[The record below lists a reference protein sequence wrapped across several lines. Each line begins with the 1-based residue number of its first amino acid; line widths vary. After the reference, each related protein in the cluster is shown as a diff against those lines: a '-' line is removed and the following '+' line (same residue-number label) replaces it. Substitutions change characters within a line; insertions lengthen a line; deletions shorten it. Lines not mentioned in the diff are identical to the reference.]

1 MAKTHFISN
10 KFIKSLQ
17 SLIPYKELELTPDI
31 DELNPN
37 YKAFNDTGVRRTDV
51 LLNHSILYGQDRN
64 DVLQGYVN
72 GYNSN
77 TTYAN
82 IQPDKAARIRDYRVM
97 AAYSEVA
104 NALDEICDE
113 LINVDID
120 GNIFKLDIIE
130 SDKITPQMSKTLEE
144 EFKKFIQ
151 IFNFEDEGWN
161 LGRKLLTEGEVYY
174 EHIISEEHP
183 ELGILGVLPLPS
195 ELIDPTYDNVQNY
208 NIKGYILQK
217 PKLDPNDPTKVEK
230 IEYVPID
237 KNQVTYINS
246 GIWNQDKTYRLP
258 FIENARKAYRQ
269 LTLIEDSIVIYRL
282 ARAPERLV
290 FKVDVGNMSTPDAE
304 AYVKKLMHQFW
315 SKKTFDVDQNGL
327 YTKFDPQSMLDD
339 FWFPIRTGS
348 TGTTVEKLQGGC
360 LAMDTKV
367 PLLDGRELTISEIAN
382 EMSSN
387 TDKKLYVYS
396 TNPENGHIVPG
407 LITWAGVTQKSAKV
421 MKITFDNNESV
432 ICTLDHKYP
441 ILGKGFVE
449 AQDLQIG
456 QSMIPLY
463 RQFKSINANSHDSLT
478 YEQIFQ
484 NDTKQWEY
492 THRAVANYI
501 DHDKKQVFNYDS
513 RFENEPLSIIHHKDF
528 NRYNNSPDNLYWMN
542 AKDHFK
548 YHADHGFKYRFELLK
563 ETDPELYKQ
572 IIQKRTQKR
581 LDTYANWSDEH
592 KQQFKQ
598 NCSKA
603 AKQYIASLSD
613 EEREIRNNI
622 SKQNR
627 MIGVNHLHNKLN
639 SDSELKH
646 QHYQKVSDGIRNMF
660 ANMSDEEH
668 KKFIQKR
675 TESARKS
682 DKCRQK
688 YINNAKT
695 QSLIFDDEIK
705 SIILD
710 NAYTYK
716 RLNDFVDELNSNE
729 QLLLHFNKLNKTQI
743 IRNQIRGQY
752 VFKLQHIKMV
762 IRGAGYANVKHY
774 KDTYKFHNHKIIA
787 IEYLDDPIEVG
798 TLTIDAEEQYHDY
811 HTFALSCGVFTKNS
825 NLDQLQD
832 LLYFQ
837 KKLYEAL
844 KVPTNRLN
852 KESTQQVSP
861 QELLKE
867 ELKFANFIVRIQ
879 RGISNSIKSTFIT
892 HLQLRGIW
900 DKLKIK
906 EQYFRLKMNVP
917 TNFYDLRE
925 SQRMELKMK
934 NFGDAIQ
941 TQQIS
946 PSLAAKKYLGWTDEM
961 IKANREWLRKDK
973 AFEWELAQITNAGPE
988 WRTAQAVAAGG
999 IEGAAGGGVGGAGPV
1014 GDLGGLAGGA
1024 PEGFGGAAAPEAG
1037 GEADT
1042 GGGETQPTIPDN
1054 M

>member
-64 DVLQGYVN
+64 DALQGYVN

-195 ELIDPTYDNVQNY
+195 ELIEPTYDNVQNY

-348 TGTTVEKLQGGC
+348 TGTTVEKLQGGNS
-360 LAMDTKV
+360 
-367 PLLDGRELTISEIAN
+367 LD
-382 EMSSN
+382 
-387 TDKKLYVYS
+387 KL
-396 TNPENGHIVPG
+396 E
-407 LITWAGVTQKSAKV
+407 
-421 MKITFDNNESV
+421 
-432 ICTLDHKYP
+432 
-441 ILGKGFVE
+441 
-449 AQDLQIG
+449 
-456 QSMIPLY
+456 
-463 RQFKSINANSHDSLT
+463 
-478 YEQIFQ
+478 
-484 NDTKQWEY
+484 
-492 THRAVANYI
+492 
-501 DHDKKQVFNYDS
+501 
-513 RFENEPLSIIHHKDF
+513 
-528 NRYNNSPDNLYWMN
+528 
-542 AKDHFK
+542 
-548 YHADHGFKYRFELLK
+548 
-563 ETDPELYKQ
+563 
-572 IIQKRTQKR
+572 
-581 LDTYANWSDEH
+581 
-592 KQQFKQ
+592 
-598 NCSKA
+598 
-603 AKQYIASLSD
+603 
-613 EEREIRNNI
+613 
-622 SKQNR
+622 
-627 MIGVNHLHNKLN
+627 
-639 SDSELKH
+639 
-646 QHYQKVSDGIRNMF
+646 
-660 ANMSDEEH
+660 
-668 KKFIQKR
+668 
-675 TESARKS
+675 
-682 DKCRQK
+682 
-688 YINNAKT
+688 
-695 QSLIFDDEIK
+695 
-705 SIILD
+705 
-710 NAYTYK
+710 
-716 RLNDFVDELNSNE
+716 
-729 QLLLHFNKLNKTQI
+729 
-743 IRNQIRGQY
+743 
-752 VFKLQHIKMV
+752 
-762 IRGAGYANVKHY
+762 
-774 KDTYKFHNHKIIA
+774 
-787 IEYLDDPIEVG
+787 
-798 TLTIDAEEQYHDY
+798 
-811 HTFALSCGVFTKNS
+811 
-825 NLDQLQD
+825 D

-900 DKLKIK
+900 NKLKIK

-1037 GEADT
+1037 GETDT

>member
-10 KFIKSLQ
+10 KFIRSLQ
-17 SLIPYKELELTPDI
+17 NLIPYKELELTPDI

-37 YKAFNDTGVRRTDV
+37 YKAFNDTGIRRTDV
-51 LLNHSILYGQDRN
+51 LLNHSILYGQEKTDN
-64 DVLQGYVN
+64 LQGYVN
-72 GYNSN
+72 GYNN
-77 TTYAN
+77 NATYAN

-113 LINVDID
+113 LINVD
-120 GNIFKLDIIE
+120 GNGDIFKIEIQE
-130 SDKITPQMSKTLEE
+130 SDKITTQMSRTLED

-151 IFNFEDEGWN
+151 IFNFEDEGWI

-217 PKLDPNDPTKVEK
+217 PKLDANDPTKIEK

-246 GIWNQDKTYRLP
+246 GIWNQDKTFRLP

-339 FWFPIRTGS
+339 FWFPIRSGTN
-348 TGTTVEKLQGGC
+348 GTTVEKLQGG
-360 LAMDTKV
+360 
-367 PLLDGRELTISEIAN
+367 
-382 EMSSN
+382 
-387 TDKKLYVYS
+387 
-396 TNPENGHIVPG
+396 
-407 LITWAGVTQKSAKV
+407 
-421 MKITFDNNESV
+421 
-432 ICTLDHKYP
+432 
-441 ILGKGFVE
+441 
-449 AQDLQIG
+449 
-456 QSMIPLY
+456 
-463 RQFKSINANSHDSLT
+463 
-478 YEQIFQ
+478 
-484 NDTKQWEY
+484 
-492 THRAVANYI
+492 
-501 DHDKKQVFNYDS
+501 
-513 RFENEPLSIIHHKDF
+513 
-528 NRYNNSPDNLYWMN
+528 
-542 AKDHFK
+542 
-548 YHADHGFKYRFELLK
+548 
-563 ETDPELYKQ
+563 
-572 IIQKRTQKR
+572 
-581 LDTYANWSDEH
+581 
-592 KQQFKQ
+592 
-598 NCSKA
+598 
-603 AKQYIASLSD
+603 ASLD
-613 EEREIRNNI
+613 
-622 SKQNR
+622 
-627 MIGVNHLHNKLN
+627 KL
-639 SDSELKH
+639 E
-646 QHYQKVSDGIRNMF
+646 
-660 ANMSDEEH
+660 
-668 KKFIQKR
+668 
-675 TESARKS
+675 
-682 DKCRQK
+682 
-688 YINNAKT
+688 
-695 QSLIFDDEIK
+695 
-705 SIILD
+705 
-710 NAYTYK
+710 
-716 RLNDFVDELNSNE
+716 
-729 QLLLHFNKLNKTQI
+729 
-743 IRNQIRGQY
+743 
-752 VFKLQHIKMV
+752 
-762 IRGAGYANVKHY
+762 
-774 KDTYKFHNHKIIA
+774 
-787 IEYLDDPIEVG
+787 
-798 TLTIDAEEQYHDY
+798 
-811 HTFALSCGVFTKNS
+811 
-825 NLDQLQD
+825 D

-852 KESTQQVSP
+852 KESTQTAAP
-861 QELLKE
+861 QEILKE

-879 RGISNSIKSTFIT
+879 RGISTAIKTTFIT
-892 HLQLRGIW
+892 HLQLKGIW

-988 WRTAQAVAAGG
+988 WRTAQAVAANGV
-999 IEGAAGGGVGGAGPV
+999 GGGAPGGAGPV
-1014 GDLGGLAGGA
+1014 SDLGGLASGV
-1024 PEGFGGAAAPEAG
+1024 PSGFGGAADVSAPSDTQP
-1037 GEADT
+1037 DT
-1042 GGGETQPTIPDN
+1042 GGAESSIPEN

>member
-64 DVLQGYVN
+64 DALQGYVN

-113 LINVDID
+113 LINIDID

-151 IFNFEDEGWN
+151 IFNFEDEGWII
-161 LGRKLLTEGEVYY
+161 GRKLLTEGEVYY

-195 ELIDPTYDNVQNY
+195 ELIEPTYDNVQNY

-348 TGTTVEKLQGGC
+348 TGTTVEKLQGG
-360 LAMDTKV
+360 
-367 PLLDGRELTISEIAN
+367 
-382 EMSSN
+382 
-387 TDKKLYVYS
+387 
-396 TNPENGHIVPG
+396 
-407 LITWAGVTQKSAKV
+407 
-421 MKITFDNNESV
+421 
-432 ICTLDHKYP
+432 
-441 ILGKGFVE
+441 
-449 AQDLQIG
+449 
-456 QSMIPLY
+456 
-463 RQFKSINANSHDSLT
+463 
-478 YEQIFQ
+478 
-484 NDTKQWEY
+484 
-492 THRAVANYI
+492 
-501 DHDKKQVFNYDS
+501 
-513 RFENEPLSIIHHKDF
+513 
-528 NRYNNSPDNLYWMN
+528 
-542 AKDHFK
+542 
-548 YHADHGFKYRFELLK
+548 
-563 ETDPELYKQ
+563 
-572 IIQKRTQKR
+572 
-581 LDTYANWSDEH
+581 
-592 KQQFKQ
+592 
-598 NCSKA
+598 
-603 AKQYIASLSD
+603 ASLD
-613 EEREIRNNI
+613 
-622 SKQNR
+622 
-627 MIGVNHLHNKLN
+627 KL
-639 SDSELKH
+639 E
-646 QHYQKVSDGIRNMF
+646 
-660 ANMSDEEH
+660 
-668 KKFIQKR
+668 
-675 TESARKS
+675 
-682 DKCRQK
+682 
-688 YINNAKT
+688 
-695 QSLIFDDEIK
+695 
-705 SIILD
+705 
-710 NAYTYK
+710 
-716 RLNDFVDELNSNE
+716 
-729 QLLLHFNKLNKTQI
+729 
-743 IRNQIRGQY
+743 
-752 VFKLQHIKMV
+752 
-762 IRGAGYANVKHY
+762 
-774 KDTYKFHNHKIIA
+774 
-787 IEYLDDPIEVG
+787 
-798 TLTIDAEEQYHDY
+798 
-811 HTFALSCGVFTKNS
+811 
-825 NLDQLQD
+825 D

-934 NFGDAIQ
+934 NFGDAVQ

-999 IEGAAGGGVGGAGPV
+999 IEGAAGGGAGGAGPV
-1014 GDLGGLAGGA
+1014 SDLGGLAGGA

-1037 GEADT
+1037 GAADI
-1042 GGGETQPTIPDN
+1042 GGGEAQPTIPDN

>member
-64 DVLQGYVN
+64 DALQGYVN

-195 ELIDPTYDNVQNY
+195 ELIEPTYDNVQNY

-348 TGTTVEKLQGGC
+348 TGTTVEKLQGGNS
-360 LAMDTKV
+360 
-367 PLLDGRELTISEIAN
+367 LD
-382 EMSSN
+382 
-387 TDKKLYVYS
+387 KL
-396 TNPENGHIVPG
+396 E
-407 LITWAGVTQKSAKV
+407 
-421 MKITFDNNESV
+421 
-432 ICTLDHKYP
+432 
-441 ILGKGFVE
+441 
-449 AQDLQIG
+449 
-456 QSMIPLY
+456 
-463 RQFKSINANSHDSLT
+463 
-478 YEQIFQ
+478 
-484 NDTKQWEY
+484 
-492 THRAVANYI
+492 
-501 DHDKKQVFNYDS
+501 
-513 RFENEPLSIIHHKDF
+513 
-528 NRYNNSPDNLYWMN
+528 
-542 AKDHFK
+542 
-548 YHADHGFKYRFELLK
+548 
-563 ETDPELYKQ
+563 
-572 IIQKRTQKR
+572 
-581 LDTYANWSDEH
+581 
-592 KQQFKQ
+592 
-598 NCSKA
+598 
-603 AKQYIASLSD
+603 
-613 EEREIRNNI
+613 
-622 SKQNR
+622 
-627 MIGVNHLHNKLN
+627 
-639 SDSELKH
+639 
-646 QHYQKVSDGIRNMF
+646 
-660 ANMSDEEH
+660 
-668 KKFIQKR
+668 
-675 TESARKS
+675 
-682 DKCRQK
+682 
-688 YINNAKT
+688 
-695 QSLIFDDEIK
+695 
-705 SIILD
+705 
-710 NAYTYK
+710 
-716 RLNDFVDELNSNE
+716 
-729 QLLLHFNKLNKTQI
+729 
-743 IRNQIRGQY
+743 
-752 VFKLQHIKMV
+752 
-762 IRGAGYANVKHY
+762 
-774 KDTYKFHNHKIIA
+774 
-787 IEYLDDPIEVG
+787 
-798 TLTIDAEEQYHDY
+798 
-811 HTFALSCGVFTKNS
+811 
-825 NLDQLQD
+825 D

-900 DKLKIK
+900 NKLKIK

-999 IEGAAGGGVGGAGPV
+999 IEGAAGGGAGGAGPI

-1037 GEADT
+1037 GEIDT

>member
-64 DVLQGYVN
+64 DALQGYVN

-195 ELIDPTYDNVQNY
+195 ELIEPTYDNVQNY

-348 TGTTVEKLQGGC
+348 TGTTVEKLQGGNS
-360 LAMDTKV
+360 
-367 PLLDGRELTISEIAN
+367 LD
-382 EMSSN
+382 
-387 TDKKLYVYS
+387 KL
-396 TNPENGHIVPG
+396 E
-407 LITWAGVTQKSAKV
+407 
-421 MKITFDNNESV
+421 
-432 ICTLDHKYP
+432 
-441 ILGKGFVE
+441 
-449 AQDLQIG
+449 
-456 QSMIPLY
+456 
-463 RQFKSINANSHDSLT
+463 
-478 YEQIFQ
+478 
-484 NDTKQWEY
+484 
-492 THRAVANYI
+492 
-501 DHDKKQVFNYDS
+501 
-513 RFENEPLSIIHHKDF
+513 
-528 NRYNNSPDNLYWMN
+528 
-542 AKDHFK
+542 
-548 YHADHGFKYRFELLK
+548 
-563 ETDPELYKQ
+563 
-572 IIQKRTQKR
+572 
-581 LDTYANWSDEH
+581 
-592 KQQFKQ
+592 
-598 NCSKA
+598 
-603 AKQYIASLSD
+603 
-613 EEREIRNNI
+613 
-622 SKQNR
+622 
-627 MIGVNHLHNKLN
+627 
-639 SDSELKH
+639 
-646 QHYQKVSDGIRNMF
+646 
-660 ANMSDEEH
+660 
-668 KKFIQKR
+668 
-675 TESARKS
+675 
-682 DKCRQK
+682 
-688 YINNAKT
+688 
-695 QSLIFDDEIK
+695 
-705 SIILD
+705 
-710 NAYTYK
+710 
-716 RLNDFVDELNSNE
+716 
-729 QLLLHFNKLNKTQI
+729 
-743 IRNQIRGQY
+743 
-752 VFKLQHIKMV
+752 
-762 IRGAGYANVKHY
+762 
-774 KDTYKFHNHKIIA
+774 
-787 IEYLDDPIEVG
+787 
-798 TLTIDAEEQYHDY
+798 
-811 HTFALSCGVFTKNS
+811 
-825 NLDQLQD
+825 D

-879 RGISNSIKSTFIT
+879 RGISNSIKSKFIT
-892 HLQLRGIW
+892 HHQLRGISN
-900 DKLKIK
+900 KLKIK

-999 IEGAAGGGVGGAGPV
+999 IEGAAGGGAGGAGPI

-1037 GEADT
+1037 GEIDT

>member
-1 MAKTHFISN
+1 MAKPHFISN

-64 DVLQGYVN
+64 DALQGYVN

-113 LINVDID
+113 LINIDID

-151 IFNFEDEGWN
+151 IFNFEDEGWI

-195 ELIDPTYDNVQNY
+195 ELIEPTYDNVQNY

-348 TGTTVEKLQGGC
+348 TGTTVEKLQGG
-360 LAMDTKV
+360 A
-367 PLLDGRELTISEIAN
+367 
-382 EMSSN
+382 
-387 TDKKLYVYS
+387 
-396 TNPENGHIVPG
+396 
-407 LITWAGVTQKSAKV
+407 
-421 MKITFDNNESV
+421 
-432 ICTLDHKYP
+432 
-441 ILGKGFVE
+441 
-449 AQDLQIG
+449 
-456 QSMIPLY
+456 
-463 RQFKSINANSHDSLT
+463 
-478 YEQIFQ
+478 
-484 NDTKQWEY
+484 
-492 THRAVANYI
+492 
-501 DHDKKQVFNYDS
+501 
-513 RFENEPLSIIHHKDF
+513 
-528 NRYNNSPDNLYWMN
+528 
-542 AKDHFK
+542 
-548 YHADHGFKYRFELLK
+548 
-563 ETDPELYKQ
+563 
-572 IIQKRTQKR
+572 
-581 LDTYANWSDEH
+581 
-592 KQQFKQ
+592 
-598 NCSKA
+598 
-603 AKQYIASLSD
+603 
-613 EEREIRNNI
+613 
-622 SKQNR
+622 
-627 MIGVNHLHNKLN
+627 
-639 SDSELKH
+639 
-646 QHYQKVSDGIRNMF
+646 
-660 ANMSDEEH
+660 
-668 KKFIQKR
+668 
-675 TESARKS
+675 
-682 DKCRQK
+682 
-688 YINNAKT
+688 
-695 QSLIFDDEIK
+695 
-705 SIILD
+705 
-710 NAYTYK
+710 
-716 RLNDFVDELNSNE
+716 
-729 QLLLHFNKLNKTQI
+729 
-743 IRNQIRGQY
+743 
-752 VFKLQHIKMV
+752 
-762 IRGAGYANVKHY
+762 
-774 KDTYKFHNHKIIA
+774 
-787 IEYLDDPIEVG
+787 
-798 TLTIDAEEQYHDY
+798 
-811 HTFALSCGVFTKNS
+811 

-999 IEGAAGGGVGGAGPV
+999 IEGAAGGGMGGAGPV

-1037 GEADT
+1037 GETDT
-1042 GGGETQPTIPDN
+1042 GGGDTQPTIPDN

>member
-348 TGTTVEKLQGGC
+348 TGTTVEKLQGGNS
-360 LAMDTKV
+360 
-367 PLLDGRELTISEIAN
+367 LD
-382 EMSSN
+382 
-387 TDKKLYVYS
+387 KL
-396 TNPENGHIVPG
+396 E
-407 LITWAGVTQKSAKV
+407 
-421 MKITFDNNESV
+421 
-432 ICTLDHKYP
+432 
-441 ILGKGFVE
+441 
-449 AQDLQIG
+449 
-456 QSMIPLY
+456 
-463 RQFKSINANSHDSLT
+463 
-478 YEQIFQ
+478 
-484 NDTKQWEY
+484 
-492 THRAVANYI
+492 
-501 DHDKKQVFNYDS
+501 
-513 RFENEPLSIIHHKDF
+513 
-528 NRYNNSPDNLYWMN
+528 
-542 AKDHFK
+542 
-548 YHADHGFKYRFELLK
+548 
-563 ETDPELYKQ
+563 
-572 IIQKRTQKR
+572 
-581 LDTYANWSDEH
+581 
-592 KQQFKQ
+592 
-598 NCSKA
+598 
-603 AKQYIASLSD
+603 
-613 EEREIRNNI
+613 
-622 SKQNR
+622 
-627 MIGVNHLHNKLN
+627 
-639 SDSELKH
+639 
-646 QHYQKVSDGIRNMF
+646 
-660 ANMSDEEH
+660 
-668 KKFIQKR
+668 
-675 TESARKS
+675 
-682 DKCRQK
+682 
-688 YINNAKT
+688 
-695 QSLIFDDEIK
+695 
-705 SIILD
+705 
-710 NAYTYK
+710 
-716 RLNDFVDELNSNE
+716 
-729 QLLLHFNKLNKTQI
+729 
-743 IRNQIRGQY
+743 
-752 VFKLQHIKMV
+752 
-762 IRGAGYANVKHY
+762 
-774 KDTYKFHNHKIIA
+774 
-787 IEYLDDPIEVG
+787 
-798 TLTIDAEEQYHDY
+798 
-811 HTFALSCGVFTKNS
+811 
-825 NLDQLQD
+825 D

-906 EQYFRLKMNVP
+906 EQYFKLKMNVP

-999 IEGAAGGGVGGAGPV
+999 IEGAAGGGMGGAGPV

>member
-64 DVLQGYVN
+64 DALQGYVN

-195 ELIDPTYDNVQNY
+195 ELIEPTYDNVQNY

-348 TGTTVEKLQGGC
+348 TGTTVEKLQGGNS
-360 LAMDTKV
+360 
-367 PLLDGRELTISEIAN
+367 LD
-382 EMSSN
+382 
-387 TDKKLYVYS
+387 KL
-396 TNPENGHIVPG
+396 E
-407 LITWAGVTQKSAKV
+407 
-421 MKITFDNNESV
+421 
-432 ICTLDHKYP
+432 
-441 ILGKGFVE
+441 
-449 AQDLQIG
+449 
-456 QSMIPLY
+456 
-463 RQFKSINANSHDSLT
+463 
-478 YEQIFQ
+478 
-484 NDTKQWEY
+484 
-492 THRAVANYI
+492 
-501 DHDKKQVFNYDS
+501 
-513 RFENEPLSIIHHKDF
+513 
-528 NRYNNSPDNLYWMN
+528 
-542 AKDHFK
+542 
-548 YHADHGFKYRFELLK
+548 
-563 ETDPELYKQ
+563 
-572 IIQKRTQKR
+572 
-581 LDTYANWSDEH
+581 
-592 KQQFKQ
+592 
-598 NCSKA
+598 
-603 AKQYIASLSD
+603 
-613 EEREIRNNI
+613 
-622 SKQNR
+622 
-627 MIGVNHLHNKLN
+627 
-639 SDSELKH
+639 
-646 QHYQKVSDGIRNMF
+646 
-660 ANMSDEEH
+660 
-668 KKFIQKR
+668 
-675 TESARKS
+675 
-682 DKCRQK
+682 
-688 YINNAKT
+688 
-695 QSLIFDDEIK
+695 
-705 SIILD
+705 
-710 NAYTYK
+710 
-716 RLNDFVDELNSNE
+716 
-729 QLLLHFNKLNKTQI
+729 
-743 IRNQIRGQY
+743 
-752 VFKLQHIKMV
+752 
-762 IRGAGYANVKHY
+762 
-774 KDTYKFHNHKIIA
+774 
-787 IEYLDDPIEVG
+787 
-798 TLTIDAEEQYHDY
+798 
-811 HTFALSCGVFTKNS
+811 
-825 NLDQLQD
+825 D

-892 HLQLRGIW
+892 HLQLRGVW
-900 DKLKIK
+900 NKLKIK

-1037 GEADT
+1037 GETDT

>member
-64 DVLQGYVN
+64 DALQGYVN

-195 ELIDPTYDNVQNY
+195 ELIEPTYDNVQNY

-348 TGTTVEKLQGGC
+348 TGTTVEKLQGGNS
-360 LAMDTKV
+360 
-367 PLLDGRELTISEIAN
+367 LD
-382 EMSSN
+382 
-387 TDKKLYVYS
+387 KL
-396 TNPENGHIVPG
+396 E
-407 LITWAGVTQKSAKV
+407 
-421 MKITFDNNESV
+421 
-432 ICTLDHKYP
+432 
-441 ILGKGFVE
+441 
-449 AQDLQIG
+449 
-456 QSMIPLY
+456 
-463 RQFKSINANSHDSLT
+463 
-478 YEQIFQ
+478 
-484 NDTKQWEY
+484 
-492 THRAVANYI
+492 
-501 DHDKKQVFNYDS
+501 
-513 RFENEPLSIIHHKDF
+513 
-528 NRYNNSPDNLYWMN
+528 
-542 AKDHFK
+542 
-548 YHADHGFKYRFELLK
+548 
-563 ETDPELYKQ
+563 
-572 IIQKRTQKR
+572 
-581 LDTYANWSDEH
+581 
-592 KQQFKQ
+592 
-598 NCSKA
+598 
-603 AKQYIASLSD
+603 
-613 EEREIRNNI
+613 
-622 SKQNR
+622 
-627 MIGVNHLHNKLN
+627 
-639 SDSELKH
+639 
-646 QHYQKVSDGIRNMF
+646 
-660 ANMSDEEH
+660 
-668 KKFIQKR
+668 
-675 TESARKS
+675 
-682 DKCRQK
+682 
-688 YINNAKT
+688 
-695 QSLIFDDEIK
+695 
-705 SIILD
+705 
-710 NAYTYK
+710 
-716 RLNDFVDELNSNE
+716 
-729 QLLLHFNKLNKTQI
+729 
-743 IRNQIRGQY
+743 
-752 VFKLQHIKMV
+752 
-762 IRGAGYANVKHY
+762 
-774 KDTYKFHNHKIIA
+774 
-787 IEYLDDPIEVG
+787 
-798 TLTIDAEEQYHDY
+798 
-811 HTFALSCGVFTKNS
+811 
-825 NLDQLQD
+825 D

-900 DKLKIK
+900 NKLKIK

-999 IEGAAGGGVGGAGPV
+999 IEGAAGGGAGGAGLI

-1024 PEGFGGAAAPEAG
+1024 PEGFGGAAAPEAEGETDIG
-1037 GEADT
+1037 GR
-1042 GGGETQPTIPDN
+1042 ETQPTIPDN

>member
-1 MAKTHFISN
+1 MAKPHFISN

-64 DVLQGYVN
+64 DTLQGYVN

-113 LINVDID
+113 LINIDID

-151 IFNFEDEGWN
+151 IFNFEDEGWI

-195 ELIDPTYDNVQNY
+195 ELIEPTYDNVQNY

-348 TGTTVEKLQGGC
+348 TGTTVEKLQGGNS
-360 LAMDTKV
+360 
-367 PLLDGRELTISEIAN
+367 LD
-382 EMSSN
+382 
-387 TDKKLYVYS
+387 KL
-396 TNPENGHIVPG
+396 E
-407 LITWAGVTQKSAKV
+407 
-421 MKITFDNNESV
+421 
-432 ICTLDHKYP
+432 
-441 ILGKGFVE
+441 
-449 AQDLQIG
+449 
-456 QSMIPLY
+456 
-463 RQFKSINANSHDSLT
+463 
-478 YEQIFQ
+478 
-484 NDTKQWEY
+484 
-492 THRAVANYI
+492 
-501 DHDKKQVFNYDS
+501 
-513 RFENEPLSIIHHKDF
+513 
-528 NRYNNSPDNLYWMN
+528 
-542 AKDHFK
+542 
-548 YHADHGFKYRFELLK
+548 
-563 ETDPELYKQ
+563 
-572 IIQKRTQKR
+572 
-581 LDTYANWSDEH
+581 
-592 KQQFKQ
+592 
-598 NCSKA
+598 
-603 AKQYIASLSD
+603 
-613 EEREIRNNI
+613 
-622 SKQNR
+622 
-627 MIGVNHLHNKLN
+627 
-639 SDSELKH
+639 
-646 QHYQKVSDGIRNMF
+646 
-660 ANMSDEEH
+660 
-668 KKFIQKR
+668 
-675 TESARKS
+675 
-682 DKCRQK
+682 
-688 YINNAKT
+688 
-695 QSLIFDDEIK
+695 
-705 SIILD
+705 
-710 NAYTYK
+710 
-716 RLNDFVDELNSNE
+716 
-729 QLLLHFNKLNKTQI
+729 
-743 IRNQIRGQY
+743 
-752 VFKLQHIKMV
+752 
-762 IRGAGYANVKHY
+762 
-774 KDTYKFHNHKIIA
+774 
-787 IEYLDDPIEVG
+787 
-798 TLTIDAEEQYHDY
+798 
-811 HTFALSCGVFTKNS
+811 
-825 NLDQLQD
+825 D

-946 PSLAAKKYLGWTDEM
+946 PSLAAKKYLDWTDEM

-999 IEGAAGGGVGGAGPV
+999 IEGAAGGGMGGAGPV
-1014 GDLGGLAGGA
+1014 SDLGGLAGGA
-1024 PEGFGGAAAPEAG
+1024 PEGFGGAAAPEAS
-1037 GEADT
+1037 
-1042 GGGETQPTIPDN
+1042 GGETQPTIPDN

>member
-64 DVLQGYVN
+64 DALQGYVN

-113 LINVDID
+113 LINIDID
-120 GNIFKLDIIE
+120 GNIFKLDIVE
-130 SDKITPQMSKTLEE
+130 NDKITPQMSKTLEE

-183 ELGILGVLPLPS
+183 ELGILGILPLPS
-195 ELIDPTYDNVQNY
+195 ELIEPTYDNVQNY

-348 TGTTVEKLQGGC
+348 TGTTVEKLQGG
-360 LAMDTKV
+360 A
-367 PLLDGRELTISEIAN
+367 
-382 EMSSN
+382 
-387 TDKKLYVYS
+387 
-396 TNPENGHIVPG
+396 
-407 LITWAGVTQKSAKV
+407 
-421 MKITFDNNESV
+421 
-432 ICTLDHKYP
+432 
-441 ILGKGFVE
+441 
-449 AQDLQIG
+449 
-456 QSMIPLY
+456 
-463 RQFKSINANSHDSLT
+463 
-478 YEQIFQ
+478 
-484 NDTKQWEY
+484 
-492 THRAVANYI
+492 
-501 DHDKKQVFNYDS
+501 
-513 RFENEPLSIIHHKDF
+513 
-528 NRYNNSPDNLYWMN
+528 
-542 AKDHFK
+542 
-548 YHADHGFKYRFELLK
+548 
-563 ETDPELYKQ
+563 
-572 IIQKRTQKR
+572 
-581 LDTYANWSDEH
+581 
-592 KQQFKQ
+592 
-598 NCSKA
+598 
-603 AKQYIASLSD
+603 
-613 EEREIRNNI
+613 
-622 SKQNR
+622 
-627 MIGVNHLHNKLN
+627 
-639 SDSELKH
+639 
-646 QHYQKVSDGIRNMF
+646 
-660 ANMSDEEH
+660 
-668 KKFIQKR
+668 
-675 TESARKS
+675 
-682 DKCRQK
+682 
-688 YINNAKT
+688 
-695 QSLIFDDEIK
+695 
-705 SIILD
+705 
-710 NAYTYK
+710 
-716 RLNDFVDELNSNE
+716 
-729 QLLLHFNKLNKTQI
+729 
-743 IRNQIRGQY
+743 
-752 VFKLQHIKMV
+752 
-762 IRGAGYANVKHY
+762 
-774 KDTYKFHNHKIIA
+774 
-787 IEYLDDPIEVG
+787 
-798 TLTIDAEEQYHDY
+798 
-811 HTFALSCGVFTKNS
+811 

-852 KESTQQVSP
+852 KESSQQVSS

-900 DKLKIK
+900 NKLKIK

-988 WRTAQAVAAGG
+988 WRTAQAVAASG
-999 IEGAAGGGVGGAGPV
+999 IEGAAGGGAGGAGPV

-1024 PEGFGGAAAPEAG
+1024 PEGFGGTAAPEAG
-1037 GEADT
+1037 GGAEA
-1042 GGGETQPTIPDN
+1042 GGGEPQSTVPENI
-1054 M
+1054 